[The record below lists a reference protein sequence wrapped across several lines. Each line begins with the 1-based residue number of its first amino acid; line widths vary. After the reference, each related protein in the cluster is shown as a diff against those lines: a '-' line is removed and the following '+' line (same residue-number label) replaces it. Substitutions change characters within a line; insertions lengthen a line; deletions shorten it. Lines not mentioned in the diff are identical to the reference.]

1 MDKDIFDQLNGV
13 FGRFDVEESWRAL
26 QETMSLYEG
35 LSRKLVTHYHYAYP
49 EALVAEVK
57 QWLEGQEA
65 QFNQ

>member
-1 MDKDIFDQLNGV
+1 MNGV
-13 FGRFDVEESWRAL
+13 FGRFDVEDSWRAL

-57 QWLEGQEA
+57 QWLEA